1 MLLFDEQ
8 NAQMLEEF
16 NNAISKIRRKKKK
29 VNLLEEMKNKI
40 KKIDIAREFYEEF
53 TEDQFI
59 VKTRVDS
66 MYLNKLFES
75 LPDEYAEDFKTML
88 TETLR
93 TVKLIYELTNL
104 KPEIYGKGVNE
115 EILNESIMEADKLI
129 KKNIYDFLDRKFY
142 RLSLNERKEKYFE
155 RVSPY
160 VQQLIQEGTDPE
172 EATIHAV
179 KTCVLEEL
187 LTNVFFP
194 KIVYNRIKHLSEDST
209 YSAAFDVDYLKE
221 NIDKFEKCV
230 YSLAKIASVI
240 V

>member
-104 KPEIYGKGVNE
+104 KPEIYGKGV
-115 EILNESIMEADKLI
+115 S
-129 KKNIYDFLDRKFY
+129 
-142 RLSLNERKEKYFE
+142 
-155 RVSPY
+155 VSMGPR
-160 VQQLIQEGTDPE
+160 
-172 EATIHAV
+172 H
-179 KTCVLEEL
+179 
-187 LTNVFFP
+187 
-194 KIVYNRIKHLSEDST
+194 
-209 YSAAFDVDYLKE
+209 YSRG
-221 NIDKFEKCV
+221 N
-230 YSLAKIASVI
+230 
-240 V
+240 